1 MVASPWGGVGGVGRQ
16 GERVMRLK
24 NPRPPEPPAPRWQVV
39 IMATVWLGGGAA
51 LILAMVGNLIV
62 QVVR

>member
-1 MVASPWGGVGGVGRQ
+1 
-16 GERVMRLK
+16 MRLK

-39 IMATVWLGGGAA
+39 ATTTVWLGGSAVLVAA
-51 LILAMVGNLIV
+51 FVGNFVV